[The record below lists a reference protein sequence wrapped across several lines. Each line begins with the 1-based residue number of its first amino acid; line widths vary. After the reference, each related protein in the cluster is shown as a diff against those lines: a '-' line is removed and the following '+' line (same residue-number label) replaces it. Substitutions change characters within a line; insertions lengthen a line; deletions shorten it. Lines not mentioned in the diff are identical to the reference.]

1 MIQKMAHILGDNPQS
16 VKPLHGGNIG
26 EVYRLDMPENNIYV
40 AKVAKGIGTLDLE
53 GKMLQFLAEK
63 SRLPVPQVIHSEP
76 NLLVMTFV
84 DGDSNLTTGAQQH
97 AAELLAD
104 LHSIR
109 GDSFG
114 LPFDTLIGGLH
125 QPNPQ
130 TASWITFFG
139 EHRLIHM
146 GAEAVKER
154 KLPPNIMQRIEKL
167 TSRLDEFIQEP
178 SHPALIHGDMWTT
191 NILASGSHITG
202 FVDPAIYY
210 AHPEV
215 ELAFSTLFGTFDTAF
230 FRRYH
235 EIIPIEP
242 GFFET
247 RRNLYNL
254 YPLLVHVRLFGG
266 GYVGSVDR
274 ILNTL
279 GF

>member
-1 MIQKMAHILGDNPQS
+1 MIQKMAQILGNTPQS

-26 EVYRLDMPENNIYV
+26 EVYRLDMPDNSIYV
-40 AKVAKGIGTLDLE
+40 AKVARGNGTLDLE
-53 GKMLQFLAEK
+53 GKMLQFLATK

-76 NLLVMTFV
+76 NILVMSFIEGNS
-84 DGDSNLTTGAQQH
+84 DLTTSAQQH

-104 LHSIR
+104 LHSIQ
-109 GDSFG
+109 GESFG

-139 EHRLIHM
+139 EHRLLYM
-146 GAEAVKER
+146 GTEAVKEQ
-154 KLPPNIMQRIEKL
+154 KLPPNIMKRIEQL
-167 TSRLDEFIQEP
+167 ASRLGEFIQEP

-191 NILASGSHITG
+191 NILGVDNRITG

-210 AHPEV
+210 AHPEI
-215 ELAFSTLFGTFDTAF
+215 ELAFSTLFGTFDSAF
-230 FRRYH
+230 FRHYQ

-266 GYVGSVDR
+266 GYVASVDR
-274 ILNTL
+274 ILNNL